1 MDNTKLVYSVQETS
15 KILNIGMNRIYKLLR
30 DNTIPNVRLGKKIII
45 PKKALENWLMES
57 AGVDK

>member
-15 KILNIGMNRIYKLLR
+15 KILNIGMNRTYKLLQS
-30 DNTIPNVRLGKKIII
+30 NIIPNVRIGKKILI

-57 AGVDK
+57 VGAAK

>member
-15 KILNIGMNRIYKLLR
+15 KILNIGMNKIYKLLR
-30 DNTIPNVRLGKKIII
+30 DNTIPNVRIGKKIII